1 VTNRTVYTDRE
12 KLDIVEQVLDAE
24 RAGRERYEPC
34 LFRDDELPILK
45 SICSD
50 LRARMAAH
58 SAATPSNKVLNALSF
73 QINSGMKAK
82 AALGYMEVGHH
93 QAIAEALVLHWA
105 TVRLA
110 LEQHANGG
118 G

>member
-1 VTNRTVYTDRE
+1 MTNRTVYTDRE

-50 LRARMAAH
+50 LRARM
-58 SAATPSNKVLNALSF
+58 ATPSNKVLNALSF